1 MQHSRGISMEH
12 KICQAWM
19 IGVAFSLLASAAL
32 AQDPFVNEAKA
43 YVATISKPNPKWDGP
58 TVGPIAQRKK
68 SVIYVSADQNN
79 GGARGVGI
87 AAEEAAK
94 AIGWNFR
101 LIDGQG
107 SVTGR
112 TSALK
117 QAASLKPDGIILGT
131 IDAKEQATT
140 LKEIADQGIKI
151 VGWHSLDKP
160 GVAPNYPI
168 FTTITTSPMDIGKAA
183 AMYAV
188 ADSNGTAGV
197 VIFNDS
203 AYVIATTKMNA
214 MVEVLRKCVG
224 CSILAVK
231 DVSLEGVAS
240 HMPQQTALLLRRYGG
255 RWTHSIGIN
264 DLYFD
269 FMSSSLIAALIP
281 GNGHPKNISAG
292 DGSESAFKRIRQ
304 VHYQVGTVAEPLR
317 VHGWQAIDELNRAFA
332 GAPPSG
338 YSTPVH
344 MVTATNIKFDGG
356 SSNKFDPDNGYRDIY
371 KKIWGV
377 K

>member
-1 MQHSRGISMEH
+1 MEYR
-12 KICQAWM
+12 IYQTLL
-19 IGVAFSLLASAAL
+19 IGVVSSLLASAAL
-32 AQDPFVNEAKA
+32 AQDSFVAEAKA
-43 YVATISKPNPKWDGP
+43 YVATISQPNPKWDGP

-79 GGARGVGI
+79 GGARGVGL

-94 AIGWNFR
+94 AIGWDFR

-107 SVTGR
+107 SVAGR
-112 TSALK
+112 SSALQ

-131 IDAKEQATT
+131 IDAKEQAVM
-140 LKEIADQGIKI
+140 LKKIADMGIKI

-160 GVAPNYPI
+160 GVAPDYPL
-168 FTTITTSPMDIGKAA
+168 FTTITTSPKDIGKAA

-197 VIFNDS
+197 VIFTDS
-203 AYVIATTKMNA
+203 VYVIATAKMNA
-214 MVEVLRKCVG
+214 TVEFLRKCAG
-224 CSILAVK
+224 CSVLVVE
-231 DVSLEGVAS
+231 DVRLNGVAS
-240 HMPQQTALLLRRYGG
+240 YMYQQTALLLKRFGA
-255 RWTHSIGIN
+255 RWTHSIGVN

-269 FMSSSLIAALIP
+269 FMPSSLIAALIP
-281 GNGHPKNISAG
+281 GNGNPKNISAG
-292 DGSESAFKRIRQ
+292 DGSESAFERIRK

-332 GAPPSG
+332 GKPPSG

-344 MVTATNIKFDGG
+344 MVTAANIKFDGG
-356 SSNKFDPDNGYRDIY
+356 ASNRFDPDNGYRDIY